1 MKAFLILWFAL
12 TLLAQAGAP
21 PFVLAQWSAEKGE
34 WKQAISH
41 YSSAL
46 EYEGP
51 SASVYYNLGYCQQQV
66 GDVGRAVLAYER
78 CLALSPRAA
87 DARNNLTMLRKEASL
102 PDAQISARDLPAWGA
117 WLSRD
122 EWCVVFVVA
131 SILLISSFWW
141 AWFASRRPTRILC
154 FAASVVGCALMV
166 LAAWIIGERQCED
179 RLAVVLAA
187 DQSLQLSPF
196 PTSEKLTSCPPGSVV
211 SIAREHA
218 DYVFAE
224 LIPSNTRG
232 WLRKDAVENMVSP

>member
-21 PFVLAQWSAEKGE
+21 PFVLAQWSAERGDWE
-34 WKQAISH
+34 QAISS
-41 YSSAL
+41 YSAAL
-46 EYEGP
+46 QYEGP

-87 DARNNLTMLRKEASL
+87 DAQHNLTMLRKELSL
-102 PDAQISARDLPAWGA
+102 PDVKIQASELPSWTAWI
-117 WLSRD
+117 SRD
-122 EWCVVFVVA
+122 EWFVVFLTASVFLVA
-131 SILLISSFWW
+131 SFWCAWLSSRRNTRFL
-141 AWFASRRPTRILC
+141 WFAVSALAC
-154 FAASVVGCALMV
+154 AVMVGST
-166 LAAWIIGERQCED
+166 WIVGKRQDED

-196 PTSEKLTSCPPGSVV
+196 PSSEKLTSCPPGSVV
-211 SIAREHA
+211 SLGEEHG

-224 LIPSNTRG
+224 IIPGNTRG
-232 WLRKDAVENMVSP
+232 WLRGDALEKIAPQ

>member
-34 WKQAISH
+34 WNQAISH

-87 DARNNLTMLRKEASL
+87 DARNNLTKLREETSL
-102 PDAQISARDLPAWGA
+102 PTTRTLANGSPMFSA
-117 WLSRD
+117 WLSRG
-122 EWCVVFVVA
+122 EWCVVFFVA
-131 SILLISSFWW
+131 SALLISSFWW
-141 AWFASRRPTRILC
+141 AWFASRRHVRILL
-154 FAASVVGCALMV
+154 FAASVVGCALMA

-224 LIPSNTRG
+224 LTPGNTRG
-232 WLRKDAVENMVSP
+232 WLRKDSVEKMVSP